1 VGEGTGGGRPGL
13 KAWEIWTWEGHP
25 CVLVSNQRRIDRK
38 QKVVVLKCQ
47 TLYPGDPPAN
57 EFEALLGP
65 DDGLDHPTVCTCD
78 LLFTAFKSEIS
89 QKRGA
94 VCFERQ
100 RDISRKMI
108 QGLAIAGL

>member
-1 VGEGTGGGRPGL
+1 L

-38 QKVVVLKCQ
+38 QKLVVLKCK
-47 TLYPGDPPAN
+47 TLYSGDPPPN
-57 EFEALLGP
+57 EFETRL
-65 DDGLDHPTVCTCD
+65 DQEDGLQRPTVCTCD
-78 LLFTAFKSEIS
+78 LLFTAHKSEIN

-94 VCFERQ
+94 VCYQRQ

-108 QGLAIAGL
+108 QGLAIAGM

>member
-1 VGEGTGGGRPGL
+1 M
-13 KAWEIWTWEGHP
+13 
-25 CVLVSNQRRIDRK
+25 LVSNQTRIERK

-47 TLYPGDPPAN
+47 TFYSGDIPAG
-57 EFEALLGP
+57 EFETVLGP
-65 DDGLDHPTVCTCD
+65 EDGLQRPTICTCD
-78 LLFTAFKSEIS
+78 LFFTAAKSEIS

-94 VCFERQ
+94 VCYERQ